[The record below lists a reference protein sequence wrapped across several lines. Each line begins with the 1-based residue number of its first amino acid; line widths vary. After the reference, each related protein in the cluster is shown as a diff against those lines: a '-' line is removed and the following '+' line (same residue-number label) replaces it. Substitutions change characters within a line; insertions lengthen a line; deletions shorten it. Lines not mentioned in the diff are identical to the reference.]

1 MSSGNFDLY
10 SDPDQLRVL
19 YQELEAKYQQQ
30 TNYIQSLE
38 ATNAELLLKLETSQ
52 RNASLDAGS
61 HQEMELKN
69 QELEQFTYIAS
80 HDLQEPL
87 RKIKNFSEML
97 KEHSQAHLDAR
108 SLKYMNYI
116 IDGTER
122 MQALLQNLLIYSR
135 SMRNAPQQRL
145 NLEVPLQQ
153 ALEDLELRIQ
163 ESQAEIQIQRPLP
176 VVKANPTQMCQ
187 LFQNLISNALKFC
200 AGPPQIQVEWQQ
212 ETDHWLFVVRDNGI
226 GMAAEDT
233 RAIFDAFHR
242 LHNKNEYPGTGIG
255 LAICQKIILQHNG
268 KIWAESTLGK
278 GSAFFFCLP
287 ILKEEESIHA
297 AE

>member
-1 MSSGNFDLY
+1 MLSSGNFDLI

-19 YQELEAKYQQQ
+19 YQELEAKCQQQ

-38 ATNAELLLKLETSQ
+38 ATNAELLLKLEKSQ
-52 RNASLDAGS
+52 RNASLDADS

-69 QELEQFTYIAS
+69 RELEQFTYIAS

-97 KEHSQAHLDAR
+97 MEHSQAQLDLR
-108 SLKYMNYI
+108 SLKYMKYI

-145 NLEVPLQQ
+145 NLEEPLQQ

-212 ETDHWLFVVRDNGI
+212 EADHWLFVVRDNGI

-233 RAIFDAFHR
+233 QAIFDAFHR

-268 KIWAESTLGK
+268 KIWAESTMGK

-287 ILKEEESIHA
+287 ILKEE
-297 AE
+297 

>member
-1 MSSGNFDLY
+1 
-10 SDPDQLRVL
+10 
-19 YQELEAKYQQQ
+19 
-30 TNYIQSLE
+30 
-38 ATNAELLLKLETSQ
+38 
-52 RNASLDAGS
+52 
-61 HQEMELKN
+61 MELKN
-69 QELEQFTYIAS
+69 RELEQFTYIAS

-97 KEHSQAHLDAR
+97 MEHCQTQFDAR
-108 SLKYMNYI
+108 SLKYMKYI

-145 NLEVPLQQ
+145 NLEEPLQQ

-176 VVKANPTQMCQ
+176 VVMANPTQMCQ

-212 ETDHWLFVVRDNGI
+212 EADHWLFVVRDNGI

-233 RAIFDAFHR
+233 QAIFDAFHR

-287 ILKEEESIHA
+287 ILKEE
-297 AE
+297 

>member
-1 MSSGNFDLY
+1 VLSSGNFDLI

-19 YQELEAKYQQQ
+19 YQELEAKCQQQ

-38 ATNAELLLKLETSQ
+38 ATNAELLLKLEKSQ
-52 RNASLDAGS
+52 RNASLDADS

-69 QELEQFTYIAS
+69 RELEQFTYIAS

-97 KEHSQAHLDAR
+97 MEHSQAQLDLR
-108 SLKYMNYI
+108 SLKYMKYI

-145 NLEVPLQQ
+145 NLEEPLQQ

-212 ETDHWLFVVRDNGI
+212 EADHWLFVVRDNGI

-233 RAIFDAFHR
+233 QAIFDAFHR

-268 KIWAESTLGK
+268 KIWAESTMGK

-287 ILKEEESIHA
+287 ILKEE
-297 AE
+297 

>member
-1 MSSGNFDLY
+1 MLSSGNFDLI

-19 YQELEAKYQQQ
+19 YQELEAKCQQQ

-38 ATNAELLLKLETSQ
+38 ATNAELLLKLEKSQ
-52 RNASLDAGS
+52 RNASLDADS

-69 QELEQFTYIAS
+69 RELEQFTYIAS

-97 KEHSQAHLDAR
+97 MEHSQAQLDLR
-108 SLKYMNYI
+108 SLKYMKYI

-145 NLEVPLQQ
+145 NLEEPLQQ

-200 AGPPQIQVEWQQ
+200 AGPPQIQVEWKQ
-212 ETDHWLFVVRDNGI
+212 EADHWLFVVRDNGI

-233 RAIFDAFHR
+233 QAIFDAFHR

-268 KIWAESTLGK
+268 KIWAESTMGK

-287 ILKEEESIHA
+287 ILKEE
-297 AE
+297 

>member
-1 MSSGNFDLY
+1 MLSSGHFDLF

-30 TNYIQSLE
+30 SNYIQSLE
-38 ATNAELLLKLETSQ
+38 ASNAELLLKLEKSQ
-52 RNASLDAGS
+52 RNASLDADS

-97 KEHSQAHLDAR
+97 MEHSQAQLDAR
-108 SLKYMNYI
+108 SLKYMKYI

-135 SMRNAPQQRL
+135 SMRNAPQERL
-145 NLEVPLQQ
+145 SLEVPLQQ

-163 ESQAEIQIQRPLP
+163 ESQADIQIQRPLP

-187 LFQNLISNALKFC
+187 LFQNLLSNALKFC
-200 AGPPQIQVEWQQ
+200 TGPPQIQVEWQQ
-212 ETDHWLFVVRDNGI
+212 ENEHCLFVVRDNGI
-226 GMAAEDT
+226 GMASEDT
-233 RAIFDAFHR
+233 QAIFDAFHR

-287 ILKEEESIHA
+287 ILKEEE
-297 AE
+297 

>member
-1 MSSGNFDLY
+1 MLSSGNFDLI

-19 YQELEAKYQQQ
+19 YQELEAKCQQQ

-38 ATNAELLLKLETSQ
+38 ATNAELLLKLEKSQ
-52 RNASLDAGS
+52 RNAFLDAGS

-97 KEHSQAHLDAR
+97 MEHSQAQLDLR
-108 SLKYMNYI
+108 SLKYMKYI

-145 NLEVPLQQ
+145 NLEEPLQQ

-212 ETDHWLFVVRDNGI
+212 EADHWLFVVRDNGI

-233 RAIFDAFHR
+233 QAIFDAFHR

-268 KIWAESTLGK
+268 KIWAESTMGK

-287 ILKEEESIHA
+287 ILKEE
-297 AE
+297 